1 MFSIKLNTYDGLD
14 IANSYTFISMNNCW
28 RGNLSRYYIYDGQ
41 YPQGLNLK
49 TIKSYL
55 TSKNYPT
62 TPINWNQN
70 IANAFNNPSS
80 TEATRIRNEYLWLV
94 GSLESQCGLVFG
106 NTTNANTVN
115 IYLVTHEE
123 GATSVGGN
131 VFPNQSITSSTTD
144 DGGQVITT
152 PVDNY
157 FFMFDREY
165 INGVLSDGNGFG
177 GVATS
182 TSIQVEYFD
191 GLDGVTPQY
200 YTDKKQDFTGVVSF
214 QGDASEAF
222 AVVFGQATI
231 RLCPNLYSGYNRINF
246 APIEFLKS
254 AFEYIPD
261 PNENGGESGD
271 DGGGGGAIGGGD
283 DVDFSGLPPNKLLA
297 SGIIKMYNPT
307 DTQMRDFTNF
317 IYSSADDVI
326 TNFKKIWVNPMESI
340 ISYSIVPFLVPHEQ
354 VNRNMYF
361 CGVDSNVSAPL
372 LTSQYLQHD
381 CGYVDVPE
389 ESKSILD
396 YTNFTKAKLFLPF
409 IGIVDIDVDDCM
421 GGRISVQYN
430 IDLLTGDCVAEVK
443 CRKSTRIY
451 GEDNIINHNSVLY
464 TFKGNCVVENPL
476 TGNNFQQLYGSVL
489 NGIRAVALPTP
500 ASVAGLG
507 SEIMGQKVSVQR
519 SGSVSGNACLLSN
532 YVPYIIL
539 EKAIRN
545 TPSEFAQRRGYPS
558 NRLMQLKNVEGYTL
572 VDIDSMQFTSVDEQM
587 TDNELQEIKQILS
600 EGVYL

>member
-55 TSKNYPT
+55 TAKNYPT

-115 IYLVTHEE
+115 IFLVTHEE
-123 GATSVGGN
+123 GSTTTGGN
-131 VFPNQSITSSTTD
+131 AFPNQPITSSTTD
-144 DGGQVITT
+144 EGGQVITT

-165 INGVLSDGNGFG
+165 INGVLSDGTGYG

-222 AVVFGQATI
+222 AIVFGQATI

-271 DGGGGGAIGGGD
+271 DGGGGGTIGGGD
-283 DVDFSGLPPNKLLA
+283 EVDFSGLPPNKLLA

-307 DTQMRDFTNF
+307 DAQMRDFTNF

-354 VNRNMYF
+354 VNRHMYF
-361 CGVDSNVSAPL
+361 CGVDSEVSAPL

-539 EKAIRN
+539 ERAIRN

-587 TDNELQEIKQILS
+587 TDNELQEIKQMLS

>member
-1 MFSIKLNTYDGLD
+1 MFSIKLNSIDGLD
-14 IANSYTFISMNNCW
+14 IDTNYTFVSLNRCVS
-28 RGNLSRYYIYDGQ
+28 GNLQRDYIYDGQ
-41 YPQGLNLK
+41 YPQGINLK
-49 TIKSYL
+49 AIKDYL
-55 TSKNYPT
+55 VSKHYTTS
-62 TPINWNQN
+62 PIKITASGVNNLV
-70 IANAFNNPSS
+70 NAVNNPSS
-80 TEATRIRNEYLWLV
+80 ANADRFRNEYLWLF
-94 GSLESQCGLVFG
+94 GSLESRTGLIFY
-106 NTTNANTVN
+106 NSTNANGIDGMLFSVPENSSN
-115 IYLVTHEE
+115 ILGHNIIN
-123 GATSVGGN
+123 A
-131 VFPNQSITSSTTD
+131 PITSTVTD
-144 DGGQVITT
+144 DGGDVITT

-157 FFMFDREY
+157 LFFGDNMY
-165 INGVLSDGNGFG
+165 INGELQSNYGSVCY
-177 GVATS
+177 S
-182 TSIQVEYFD
+182 TALTVEYFD
-191 GLDGVTPQY
+191 GLEGITPKY
-200 YTDKKQDFTGVVSF
+200 YTDKKQDFTGVISF
-214 QGDASEAF
+214 QGNASEAF
-222 AVVFGQATI
+222 AQIFGQATI
-231 RLCPNLYSGYNRINF
+231 RLCPSCWGAQRIGFDVFQAIKDGY
-246 APIEFLKS
+246 
-254 AFEYIPD
+254 EYIPD
-261 PNENGGESGD
+261 PNDGGGESGD
-271 DGGGGGAIGGGD
+271 DGGGGTIGGGD
-283 DVDFSGLPPNKLLA
+283 EVDFSGLPPNKLLA

-307 DTQMRDFTNF
+307 DTQMKDFTNF

-443 CRKSTRIY
+443 CRKNTSIY
-451 GEDNIINHNSVLY
+451 GKENIINHNSVLY

-507 SEIMGQKVSVQR
+507 SEILGQKVSVQR

-539 EKAIRN
+539 ERAIRN

-558 NRLMQLKNVEGYTL
+558 NRLMQLKNLEGYTL

>member
-1 MFSIKLNTYDGLD
+1 MFSIKLNTYEGLD
-14 IANSYTFISMNNCW
+14 IDNSYTFISMNNCW

-55 TSKNYPT
+55 TAKNYPT

-80 TEATRIRNEYLWLV
+80 TEATRIRNEYLWLA

-115 IYLVTHEE
+115 IFLVTHEE
-123 GATSVGGN
+123 GSTTTGGN
-131 VFPNQSITSSTTD
+131 VFPNQAITSSTTD
-144 DGGQVITT
+144 EGGQVITT

-165 INGVLSDGNGFG
+165 INGVLSDGNGFS

-182 TSIQVEYFD
+182 TAIQVEYFD
-191 GLDGVTPQY
+191 GLNGVTPQY

-222 AVVFGQATI
+222 AIVFGQATI
-231 RLCPNLYSGYNRINF
+231 RLCPNLYSGYNRISF
-246 APIEFLKS
+246 APIEFFKNN
-254 AFEYIPD
+254 FEYIPD
-261 PNENGGESGD
+261 PNDGGGDSGD
-271 DGGGGGAIGGGD
+271 DGGGGGNTTSEDIP
-283 DVDFSGLPPNKLLA
+283 VPSLPPNKLLA

-317 IYSSADDVI
+317 IYSSSDDII

-340 ISYSIVPFLVPHEQ
+340 IAYSIVPFLVPHEST
-354 VNRNMYF
+354 NRKMYF
-361 CGVDSNVSAPL
+361 CGVDSDVSAPL

-389 ESKSILD
+389 EAHSILD
-396 YTNFTKAKLFLPF
+396 YANFTKAKLYLPF
-409 IGIVDIDVDDCM
+409 VGIVDLNVDECM
-421 GGRISVQYN
+421 NGRVSVTYN
-430 IDLLTGDCVAEVK
+430 IDLLTGDCVAFVK
-443 CRKSTRIY
+443 CTKNTRVNSKTSIT
-451 GEDNIINHNSVLY
+451 HNSVLY
-464 TFKGNCVVENPL
+464 TFKGNCISQNPIS
-476 TGNNFQQLYGSVL
+476 GNSYQQLYSSIV
-489 NGIRAVALPTP
+489 NGIKAVALPSP

-519 SGSVSGNACLLSN
+519 SGTIVGNSGMLTD

-539 EKAIRN
+539 EKSIRN
-545 TPSEFAQRRGYPS
+545 KPEEFGERRGYPS
-558 NRLMQLKNVEGYTL
+558 NRLMKLGDLDGYTL